1 MKHLLVSKPVVG
13 MLVILLVVQMAC
25 VASSI
30 SPTPGPGSS
39 SKSTQAAGTE
49 PATGSTGQPSTG
61 IGAQYTQ
68 SAPSS
73 SGAQTTQ
80 SAPSSGG
87 QATQPVPSTGGQ
99 ATQAVP
105 STGGQATQ
113 SMPTTSAGSGS
124 TAAPADAQAL
134 LSQVAQHYQSAG
146 RQQALQDFTAKN
158 PPFNNP
164 DMFVMC
170 IGSDHKITAMG
181 GFPLLV
187 GVSAD
192 SLSEVTGQSIGNLIW
207 DAATLQPQGSVQF
220 QWKNP
225 LTGSVES
232 KVLYYQKLSQD
243 VCSVV
248 ANR

>member
-30 SPTPGPGSS
+30 SPTPTPG
-39 SKSTQAAGTE
+39 G
-49 PATGSTGQPSTG
+49 PATSAQTAATQPSTG
-61 IGAQYTQ
+61 STSQPSTGLGAQNTQ
-68 SAPSS
+68 SAPSA
-73 SGAQTTQ
+73 SGAQSTQ
-80 SAPSSGG
+80 SVPSTGG
-87 QATQPVPSTGGQ
+87 QATQGVPSTGGQ
-99 ATQAVP
+99 ATQAMP
-105 STGGQATQ
+105 AT
-113 SMPTTSAGSGS
+113 SMPTASSGGSAA
-124 TAAPADAQAL
+124 TAPANAQAL
-134 LSQVAQHYQSAG
+134 LNQVAQHYQSAG
-146 RQQALQDFTAKN
+146 RQQALKDFTDKN
-158 PPFNNP
+158 APFNSP

-187 GVSAD
+187 GLSAD
-192 SLSEVTGQSIGNLIW
+192 SLNEVTGQSIGNLIW

-232 KVLYYQKLSQD
+232 KVIYYQKLTQD
-243 VCSVV
+243 VCGVV
-248 ANR
+248 ANNNP